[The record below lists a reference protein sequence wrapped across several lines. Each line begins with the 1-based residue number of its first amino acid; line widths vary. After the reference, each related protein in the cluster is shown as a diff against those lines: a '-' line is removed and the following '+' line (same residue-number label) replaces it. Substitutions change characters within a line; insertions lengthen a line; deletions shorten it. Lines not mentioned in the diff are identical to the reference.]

1 MVFVCGTQKTHRQG
15 VVGKEHDLTE
25 EALYKFGQVG
35 GGQTYL
41 IDLPDRPA
49 GVQFHFRDYNSMAIV
64 EMYMSKWKLGL
75 ERNSSKC
82 MQHVTGHLD
91 HHITIVI

>member
-41 IDLPDRPA
+41 IGQRR
-49 GVQFHFRDYNSMAIV
+49 VQFHFRDYNSMAIV
-64 EMYMSKWKLGL
+64 EMYMSKWKL
-75 ERNSSKC
+75 N
-82 MQHVTGHLD
+82 
-91 HHITIVI
+91 